1 MLDKY
6 FCWLLQARGSSW
18 VISTK
23 EPAASDPLISIFNEV
38 GILEKSQHNK
48 EFLWGE

>member
-6 FCWLLQARGSSW
+6 FCWLLQARGSLW
-18 VISTK
+18 VISAK

-38 GILEKSQHNK
+38 GIIEKSQHSK
-48 EFLWGE
+48 ESIRGE